1 MYSMCVLWN
10 NNKKKMYKKQQGAET
25 KFINETHY
33 HTIPKIPCKPSMYS
47 ISPTKYMYEPP
58 KVVMQEKKHPLKH
71 PFKHTCKPPW
81 SLYLENYPQTQ
92 SKRKQKW

>member
-1 MYSMCVLWN
+1 MCLVEQK
-10 NNKKKMYKKQQGAET
+10 KKKMYKKQQGAET

-58 KVVMQEKKHPLKH
+58 KVVMQEKKTSIKTPLQI
-71 PFKHTCKPPW
+71 
-81 SLYLENYPQTQ
+81 YM
-92 SKRKQKW
+92 

>member
-25 KFINETHY
+25 KFINVTHY

-58 KVVMQEKKHPLKH
+58 KVVMQEKKTSIKTPLQI
-71 PFKHTCKPPW
+71 
-81 SLYLENYPQTQ
+81 YM
-92 SKRKQKW
+92 

>member
-1 MYSMCVLWN
+1 MYSMCVFWN
-10 NNKKKMYKKQQGAET
+10 KKMYKKQQGAET

-58 KVVMQEKKHPLKH
+58 QSGNARKKTSIKTPLQI
-71 PFKHTCKPPW
+71 
-81 SLYLENYPQTQ
+81 YM
-92 SKRKQKW
+92 

>member
-1 MYSMCVLWN
+1 MYSMCVFWN
-10 NNKKKMYKKQQGAET
+10 KKMYKKQQGAET

-71 PFKHTCKPPW
+71 PFKYTCKPTG
-81 SLYLENYPQTQ
+81 SLTMYLENCPQIQ
-92 SKRKQKW
+92 SKTKQKW